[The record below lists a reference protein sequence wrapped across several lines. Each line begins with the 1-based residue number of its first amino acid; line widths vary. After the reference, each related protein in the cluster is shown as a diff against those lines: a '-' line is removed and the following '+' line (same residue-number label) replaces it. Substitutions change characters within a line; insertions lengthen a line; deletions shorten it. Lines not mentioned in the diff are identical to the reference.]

1 MFSQKIKQAN
11 KVSHHMCKSE
21 FRAIKINS
29 SIVLKTEFPNL
40 RKFFKTRLTLSQKS
54 THVHYEVPVKT
65 EGVLG
70 KGFRQEVGMLVLRLY
85 CARFQTPYSQHALAE
100 NGDAHPC
107 VSSSSPSRG

>member
-1 MFSQKIKQAN
+1 M
-11 KVSHHMCKSE
+11 SHHMCKSE